1 MAQPRQRRR
10 KKHRGTQ
17 AGTVRRRGRTSRPSS
32 RGEARDVARQR
43 REERMTRPPTW
54 RGAVN
59 RAALAAAVF
68 FAVLVLLLRQD
79 LAPSISIAVFMFL
92 VYIPLGH
99 GMDSVLFRVR
109 QRRKERDDGG

>member
-1 MAQPRQRRR
+1 MAGPRQRRR

-17 AGTVRRRGRTSRPSS
+17 AGTVRRRGRTSRPAS
-32 RGEARDVARQR
+32 RAEARDVARQR
-43 REERMTRPPTW
+43 REERLNQPPSW

-68 FAVLVLLLRQD
+68 FAVLVLLLGQD
-79 LAPSISIAVFMFL
+79 LTPSISIAVFMFL

-99 GMDSVLFRVR
+99 GMDTVLYRVR
-109 QRRKERDDGG
+109 QRRKQREESG